1 MSYKDCEEEKFC
13 ESLWHLASDRLG
25 FTSEPVLDSAWRRFA
40 KTFSRR
46 ASGELE
52 TVMKEVCGGFRS
64 QMLTESHGL
73 FMAFPMICHP
83 LRPLGGVDSSTD
95 LYIDSQM
102 AALKH
107 GRSSSMRHAGLEGWY
122 ADDRHG
128 AE

>member
-1 MSYKDCEEEKFC
+1 MRGIALILLDSMMSYKDCEEEKFC

-83 LRPLGGVDSSTD
+83 LRPLGGLTA
-95 LYIDSQM
+95 LLTYI
-102 AALKH
+102 
-107 GRSSSMRHAGLEGWY
+107 
-122 ADDRHG
+122 
-128 AE
+128 